1 MIAHTKR
8 LIWLCYWV
16 AVALLGL
23 AALLVVVLRLA
34 FPHLP
39 TYQQSIETQL
49 SEFVGAEVS
58 FGQMR
63 TYWRGQNPVLEL
75 DAVRVKGDTAV
86 RVDKAVV
93 ALDLPRSL
101 AYQQLVFSQLDL
113 DQPDIRVRAALPA
126 LAQEAVSDPASRPF
140 DPEHAEGAALLK
152 LLLRQE
158 RISINNASLDLQLGD
173 LPAIQIDS
181 LSANLRSSGAM
192 HQLKIDGAVV
202 NGEQRAPFRITAEVE
217 GSARSQPLKFYFDLP
232 NISQGVINPWLVYA
246 KLDPLET
253 LGAHLRLWGAYQR
266 RALNY
271 LYLGTEITSLKAAAQ
286 TLSDVDLNLTL
297 QQAKT
302 GYQGQL
308 SGKLTANSKPYQ
320 LPLLAATWVEGLG
333 VMPDSLSM
341 DSLNLQQLMN
351 WLDGQPFLPDMGQR
365 AVTMLK
371 PEGYIENLHVRWQTP
386 EWTSFVANADLINVS
401 VSPWGGA
408 PGLRYVTGRL
418 RHNVSGGS
426 IDLDNNRFAMSFPN
440 LKMPEWLY
448 SFARGHVNWTLT
460 DTAVEVGSGLLQ
472 LKNKDVAASGRF
484 FFRMPYDRDGQTDL
498 TLLIGVRD
506 SLGTAFKEY
515 IPPKEVGLKTHK
527 WLMGAI
533 QGGTVRSGGFLLNAN
548 TRSRLPDYQKP
559 VVQLFLNVDDLQF
572 GFDPGWPSV
581 TSGQGHF
588 LYRDFGFLAEAKGKL
603 FDSTVKEAWVYS
615 APGATR
621 LQILGNAQ
629 GDARDIR
636 RTLMETPIRSEVGEA
651 LPRWE
656 WSANAD
662 TTIDVDIALNRSRPP
677 RVEAATRLKNGRFVS
692 VKDRLSFENLAGRL
706 SFTTAR
712 GMQSEKLAG
721 TLFGQPV
728 SATIKSGV
736 DEKSGQ
742 VTKVALKG
750 KANMRQI
757 EQWLNQPYLAVAE
770 GIAEYTADLELCTA
784 NPFCSFLKIRS
795 NLQGVTVAAP
805 APLGKGADQKRYFDM
820 MYALGDPKRQKLWLN
835 YNGDLRG
842 VFQLAKDKVE
852 SGRVMIGGKEA
863 KLPVNPGLWIEG
875 QLARLDVAELRAFL
889 NKAGFIQAEQEADF
903 TQDTSDISDDF
914 SLQDIHMQ
922 VGELTSG
929 GLVLQNLSSD
939 IRKVKDGWRISG
951 KNPMLKGVLFLPDD
965 SRRIASLNLDYLN
978 IQKGQFDTTGEKTE
992 SNGLQEKGFSASE
1005 LPLIDLAVKSVT
1017 INGKPYGAW
1026 VLEMRPDDT
1035 GATFQNVKGDLF
1047 GIKVTG
1053 DARWTTSGIE
1063 HSVMLMRFQGEDINP
1078 LFNAWD
1084 YDRFI
1089 ETKYLEAN
1097 ANMIWLGAPW
1107 KFGVDKLNGHVDM
1120 LAKNGRIIQ
1129 AGESGQFLRVLGI
1142 LNLETVG
1149 RRLRLDFSDLFAEG
1163 LAFDRLSADYDLR
1176 NGVAI
1181 SRKPFSLEGPSANM
1195 ALSGSLDLVNETVDK
1210 DMEVVLPVAKNLP
1223 VMSVLLG
1230 QPQVAGAVFLI
1241 DKLIGDRLEKFTTIK
1256 YHLSGDWG
1264 DPKLELEQRAKADD
1278 LQQNE
1283 NPLFQGDG

>member
-8 LIWLCYWV
+8 LFWLCYWV

-23 AALLVVVLRLA
+23 TALLVVVLRLA
-34 FPHLP
+34 YPQLP
-39 TYQQSIETQL
+39 AYQQTIETRL
-49 SEFVGAEVS
+49 SEIVGAEVS

-75 DAVRVKGDTAV
+75 DAVNVEGDTAV
-86 RVDKAVV
+86 RVDKAVI

-101 AYQQLVFSQLDL
+101 AYQQLVFTQLEL
-113 DQPDIRVRAALPA
+113 EQPDIRVRAALPA
-126 LAQEAVSDPASRPF
+126 PAQEAVNDPASRPF
-140 DPEHAEGAALLK
+140 DPEQAEGAALLK

-158 RISINNASLDLQLGD
+158 RISINNASLDLQLGG
-173 LPAIQIDS
+173 LPAIQVGS

-192 HQLKIDGAVV
+192 HQLKIDGAMV
-202 NGEQRAPFRITAEVE
+202 NGEQRAPFRFTAEVE
-217 GSARSQPLKFYFDLP
+217 GSVRSQPLNFYFDLP
-232 NISQGVINPWLVYA
+232 KISQDVVNPWLAHA
-246 KLDPLET
+246 KLEPLES
-253 LGAHLRLWGAYQR
+253 LDAHLRLWGAYQR

-271 LYLGTEITSLKAAAQ
+271 LYLDTGIASLKAAEQ
-286 TLSDVDLNLTL
+286 TLADVDLNLTL
-297 QQAKT
+297 QQAKS

-308 SGKLTANSKPYQ
+308 SGELIANDKPYQ
-320 LPLLAATWVEGLG
+320 LPLLAATWGEGLG
-333 VMPDSLSM
+333 VMPDSLTM
-341 DSLNLQQLMN
+341 DSLDLQKLMS
-351 WLDGQPFLPDMGQR
+351 WLDGQPFLPGMGQR

-371 PEGYIENLHVRWQTP
+371 PEGYIENLQIRWQTP
-386 EWTSFVANADLINVS
+386 EWESFVANADLINVS

-408 PGLRYVTGRL
+408 PGLRYITGRL
-418 RHNVSGGS
+418 RHDISGGS
-426 IDLDNNRFAMSFPN
+426 IDLDNNRFAMSFPD
-440 LKMPEWLY
+440 LKMPEWQY
-448 SFARGHVNWTLT
+448 SFARGHVNWSLS

-472 LKNKDVAASGRF
+472 LKNKDVTASGRF
-484 FFRMPYDRDGQTDL
+484 FFRMPYDKDGQTDL

-533 QGGTVRSGGFLLNAN
+533 QGGTVRSGGFMLNAN

-559 VVQLFLNVDDLQF
+559 VVQLFLNVDDLKF
-572 GFDPGWPSV
+572 GFDPDWPSV

-621 LQILGNAQ
+621 LQILGNAI

-636 RTLMETPIRSEVGEA
+636 RTLMDTPIRSEVGEE

-656 WSANAD
+656 WSAHAD
-662 TTIDVDIALNRSRPP
+662 TTIDVDIALDRSRSP
-677 RVEAATRLKNGRFVS
+677 RVVASTRLKNGRFVS
-692 VKDRLSFENLAGRL
+692 VEDRLSFENLAGRL
-706 SFTTAR
+706 SFTTAK
-712 GMQSEKLAG
+712 GLQSDKLAG

-728 SATIKSGV
+728 SATIKSAP
-736 DEKSGQ
+736 DEQSGQ

-757 EQWLNQPYLAVAE
+757 EEWLNQPYLAVAE
-770 GIAEYTADLELCTA
+770 GITDYTADLELCTA

-795 NLQGVTVAAP
+795 NLQGVSIAAP
-805 APLGKGADQKRYFDM
+805 APLGKEADQKRHFDM

-835 YNGDLRG
+835 YNGDLRA
-842 VFQLAKDKVE
+842 VFQLAKDRVE
-852 SGRVMIGGKEA
+852 SGRVVIGGKEA

-889 NKAGFIQAEQEADF
+889 TKAGFVQADQQAVAAQE
-903 TQDTSDISDDF
+903 TSDIADDF
-914 SLQDIHMQ
+914 SLQDIRMQ
-922 VGELTSG
+922 IGELTSG
-929 GLVLQNLSSD
+929 GLVLQNLSSE
-939 IRKVKDGWRISG
+939 IRKVKDGWRVSG
-951 KNPMLKGVLFLPDD
+951 ENPMLKGVLFLPDD
-965 SRRIASLNLDYLN
+965 KKRVASLNLDYLK
-978 IQKGQFDTTGEKTE
+978 IQKGQFDTSGEKAESDVTE
-992 SNGLQEKGFSASE
+992 DKGFNASE

-1017 INGKPYGAW
+1017 VNDKPYGAW
-1026 VLEMRPDDT
+1026 MLEMRPDAT

-1047 GIKVTG
+1047 GVQVAG
-1053 DARWTTSGIE
+1053 DARWATAGIE
-1063 HSVMLMRFQGEDINP
+1063 HSVMLMRFQGEDLNP
-1078 LFNAWD
+1078 LFSAWG

-1097 ANMIWLGAPW
+1097 ANMIWLGTPW
-1107 KFGVDKLNGHVDM
+1107 EFGVDKLNGHVEM

-1195 ALSGSLDLVNETVDK
+1195 TLSGSLDLVNETVDK
-1210 DMEVVLPVAKNLP
+1210 DMEVVLPVTKNLP

-1241 DKLIGDRLEKFTTIK
+1241 DKLIGDKLEKFTTIK
-1256 YHLSGDWG
+1256 YHLSGDWS
-1264 DPKLELEQRAKADD
+1264 DPQLALEQQAKSDD
-1278 LQQNE
+1278 LRQNE
-1283 NPLFQGDG
+1283 DPLFRGDN